1 MAHLLVYFYKIKP
14 EVKEKF
20 LDICA
25 QTNKKFQEYGGVTE
39 QIFKL
44 SSMPKNYGISSI
56 SESLDVEEGEELW
69 IGLLR
74 FQSEEHAR
82 MTMHDFDGDREVNEL
97 LNEFVTYVAPL
108 EKLLFGEFDSGQ
120 EVVEH
125 AGINKTK

>member
-1 MAHLLVYFYKIKP
+1 MAYLLVYFYKLTP

-20 LDICA
+20 LEISA

-44 SSMPKNYGISSI
+44 SSSPKNYGISSI
-56 SESLDVEEGEELW
+56 SDKLKVEDNEELW

-82 MTMHDFDGDREVNEL
+82 ITMEDFDQDPEVNEL
-97 LNEFVTYVAPL
+97 LNEFIAYVAPL
-108 EKLLFGEFDSGQ
+108 EKLVFGEFVSGQ
-120 EVVEH
+120 EAV
-125 AGINKTK
+125 ITSRQ

>member
-1 MAHLLVYFYKIKP
+1 MAYLLVYFYRLKP

-20 LDICA
+20 LEISA

-44 SSMPKNYGISSI
+44 SSSPKNYGISSI
-56 SESLDVEEGEELW
+56 SDKLKVEDNEELW

-82 MTMHDFDGDREVNEL
+82 ITMEDFDQDPEVNEL
-97 LNEFVTYVAPL
+97 LNEFIAYVAPL
-108 EKLLFGEFDSGQ
+108 EKLVFGEFVSGQ
-120 EVVEH
+120 ETVR
-125 AGINKTK
+125 TSRQ

>member
-1 MAHLLVYFYKIKP
+1 MAYLLVYFYRLTP

-20 LDICA
+20 LEISA

-44 SSMPKNYGISSI
+44 SSSPKNYGISSI
-56 SESLDVEEGEELW
+56 SDKLKVEDNEELW

-82 MTMHDFDGDREVNEL
+82 ITMEDFDLDPEVNEL
-97 LNEFVTYVAPL
+97 LNEFIAYVAPL
-108 EKLLFGEFDSGQ
+108 EKLVFGEFVSGQ
-120 EVVEH
+120 EAVR
-125 AGINKTK
+125 TSRQ

>member
-1 MAHLLVYFYKIKP
+1 MAYLLVYFYRLTP

-20 LDICA
+20 LEISA

-44 SSMPKNYGISSI
+44 SSSPKNYGISSI
-56 SESLDVEEGEELW
+56 SDKLKVEDNEELW

-82 MTMHDFDGDREVNEL
+82 ITMEDFDKDPEVNEL
-97 LNEFVTYVAPL
+97 LNEFIAYVAPL
-108 EKLLFGEFDSGQ
+108 EKLVFGEFVSGQ
-120 EVVEH
+120 EAVR
-125 AGINKTK
+125 TSRQ

>member
-1 MAHLLVYFYKIKP
+1 MAYLLVYFYRLTP

-20 LDICA
+20 LEISA

-44 SSMPKNYGISSI
+44 SSSPKNYGISSI
-56 SESLDVEEGEELW
+56 SDKLKVEDNEELW

-82 MTMHDFDGDREVNEL
+82 ITMEDFDQDPEVNEL
-97 LNEFVTYVAPL
+97 LNEFIAYVAPL
-108 EKLLFGEFDSGQ
+108 EKLVFGEFVSGQ
-120 EVVEH
+120 EAVR
-125 AGINKTK
+125 TSRQ